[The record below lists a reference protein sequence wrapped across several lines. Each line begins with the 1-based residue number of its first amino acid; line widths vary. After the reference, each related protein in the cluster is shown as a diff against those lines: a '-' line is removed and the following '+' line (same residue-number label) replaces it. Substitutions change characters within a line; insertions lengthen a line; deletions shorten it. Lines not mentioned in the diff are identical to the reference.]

1 MSTSYGPFLTYIARN
16 EQQQKLATAAHA
28 RLARSAR
35 PDTVYLVGSLRHWWT
50 ERGGARLSQIVHQGL
65 SALGTG
71 GCIAKEAWP
80 LIQREDVDHP
90 NPRLS
95 S

>member
-1 MSTSYGPFLTYIARN
+1 MSTSHGPFLTYIARN
-16 EQQQKLATAAHA
+16 EQQQKLATAAQA

-35 PDTVYLVGSLRHWWT
+35 PDTANRVGSLRHWWT
-50 ERGGARLSQIVHQGL
+50 ERRGARLSQIVHQCL

-80 LIQREDVDHP
+80 LIQREDIDRP